1 MRRRNIFAG
10 QGAVIDTGADMN
22 PITRARRFQF
32 VELGETGADK
42 AGGSRASA
50 HVLFRNA
57 LREAAE
63 LRRFAVPVS
72 ARARSEPS
80 DPIVRD
86 PNESRLIGPDARRSE
101 DVLLTRFDAAAL
113 VPVLQG
119 RQYLLVHVE
128 RASDILQVLELK
140 REFPALKL
148 VLVGAT
154 EGWTVADQI
163 AAADVPV
170 IASAV
175 NDLPASFEMIA
186 ATQSNVGRMRAA
198 GVKVSIGMIDDND
211 TRYLFNQRQYA
222 GNLVALG
229 KVPGAAGVSWGEA
242 LAMITSRSAEAIGMG
257 GEIGS
262 LAAGRRGDV
271 VIWSGD
277 PLEGSSAAEMVWID
291 GVRQPLET
299 RQTKLRDR
307 YRDLRAQRIARG
319 VPAVSPLALLGLA
332 AFSFVATHFIMSH
345 PLRAGLVARL
355 GERGFLLA
363 YTVVAFATLGWTIWA
378 FGRVPAEAPLVGRG
392 RCGVVGRYP
401 ADVAGVDPV
410 HRLAAQ
416 QSVLPECRQ
425 ANAHAD
431 AARGVRD
438 HPPSD
443 DVGLRAVGAGPC
455 DRRRDAGR
463 TDPCCG
469 DRLPRPRR
477 GGDAGLQEG
486 AADGRRVGR
495 MASTYGVS
503 SRSRGVSPI
512 RGCSRWLAGPSCS
525 SPRPGRIK
533 PAGFWRWFG

>member
-1 MRRRNIFAG
+1 MKRLLLIAALLAGAAVPLNAQTIAIVRGTVALGDGSEPIQNGTVIIRNGRIVDAGYQIGVPAGAEVIDATGKWVTPGIVAGFSRLGLSEVDLSADGTTDDSASGGPFSAAIDVAPAINPLSSTIAVNRADGVTRAIVAPNAARNIFAG
-10 QGAVIDTGADMN
+10 QGAVIDTGADMS

-32 VELGETGADK
+32 VEFGETGADK

-63 LRRFAVPVS
+63 LRRFATPVSS
-72 ARARSEPS
+72 ARAREVELAE
-80 DPIVRD
+80 PIVRD
-86 PNESRLIGPDARRSE
+86 PNESRLTGPNARRSE

-128 RASDILQVLELK
+128 RASDILQVLGLN
-140 REFPALKL
+140 REFPALRL

-154 EGWTVADQI
+154 EGWTVADRI
-163 AAADVPV
+163 AAANVPV

-211 TRYLFNQRQYA
+211 TRYLFNERQYA
-222 GNLVALG
+222 GNLVALA
-229 KVPGAAGVSWGEA
+229 KLPGATGVSWGEA

-277 PLEGSSAAEMVWID
+277 PLENSSAAEMVWID

-307 YRDLRAQRIARG
+307 YRSL
-319 VPAVSPLALLGLA
+319 
-332 AFSFVATHFIMSH
+332 
-345 PLRAGLVARL
+345 
-355 GERGFLLA
+355 ER
-363 YTVVAFATLGWTIWA
+363 
-378 FGRVPAEAPLVGRG
+378 RE
-392 RCGVVGRYP
+392 
-401 ADVAGVDPV
+401 
-410 HRLAAQ
+410 
-416 QSVLPECRQ
+416 LPE
-425 ANAHAD
+425 AY
-431 AARGVRD
+431 
-438 HPPSD
+438 
-443 DVGLRAVGAGPC
+443 
-455 DRRRDAGR
+455 RR
-463 TDPCCG
+463 
-469 DRLPRPRR
+469 
-477 GGDAGLQEG
+477 
-486 AADGRRVGR
+486 
-495 MASTYGVS
+495 
-503 SRSRGVSPI
+503 
-512 RGCSRWLAGPSCS
+512 
-525 SPRPGRIK
+525 
-533 PAGFWRWFG
+533 